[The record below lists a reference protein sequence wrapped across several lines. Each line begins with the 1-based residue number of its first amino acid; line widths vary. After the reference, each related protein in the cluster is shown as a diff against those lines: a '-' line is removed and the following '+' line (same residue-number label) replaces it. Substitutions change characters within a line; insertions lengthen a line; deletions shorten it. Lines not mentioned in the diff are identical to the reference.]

1 LPKKKKPFKKQQ
13 KLCVPCKEI
22 FPEIMKATY
31 LIVFLLGLLSA
42 HAQDTI
48 VYKNATK
55 MAVVLKEISPSE
67 IRYQRVGMPDGPDYV
82 INKVEVD
89 RVIYKNG
96 TSETFHTAPPLQAQ
110 TQSPVEPSSATTT
123 YNGKIDYR
131 TAKKSYSTLSILAMG
146 HPDLKRQPQL
156 SELALDIKHHK
167 NAQDG
172 TRTGAIVCG
181 GLAIG
186 GTFLYALSYAITN
199 NSEPAFYVPPAVL
212 GGLALAMGSVSIVYN
227 VRLRDKRKEFV
238 DLYNE

>member
-1 LPKKKKPFKKQQ
+1 
-13 KLCVPCKEI
+13 
-22 FPEIMKATY
+22 MKAIY
-31 LIVFLLGLLSA
+31 LIVFLLCLLSA
-42 HAQDTI
+42 RSQDTI

-55 MAVVLKEISPSE
+55 LAVVLTEISPSE
-67 IRYQRVGMPDGPDYV
+67 IRYKRVGMPDGPDYV
-82 INKVEVD
+82 ISKAEVD

-96 TSETFHTAPPLQAQ
+96 STETFQTTIPSQTQTQTDTQ
-110 TQSPVEPSSATTT
+110 TQSPIVQSSGATS

-131 TAKKSYSTLSILAMG
+131 SAKKNYRTLSMLALG

-199 NSEPAFYVPPAVL
+199 NAEPVFYVPPAVL
-212 GGLALAMGSVSIVYN
+212 GGLALALGSVSIVYN
-227 VRLRDKRKEFV
+227 VKLRDKRKEFV

>member
-1 LPKKKKPFKKQQ
+1 
-13 KLCVPCKEI
+13 
-22 FPEIMKATY
+22 MKAIY
-31 LIVFLLGLLSA
+31 LIVFLLSLLSA
-42 HAQDTI
+42 RSQDTI

-67 IRYQRVGMPDGPDYV
+67 IRYKRVGMPDGPDYV
-82 INKVEVD
+82 VSKAEVE

-96 TSETFHTAPPLQAQ
+96 STETFQTTTPSQTQVQVQ
-110 TQSPVEPSSATTT
+110 TQSPVLQSSAATT

-131 TAKKSYSTLSILAMG
+131 TAKKSYRTLSLLAQD
-146 HPDLKRQPQL
+146 HPDLTRQPQL
-156 SELALDIKHHK
+156 LDLALDIKHHK

-199 NSEPAFYVPPAVL
+199 NSESAFYVPPAVL
-212 GGLALAMGSVSIVYN
+212 GGLALALGSVSIVYN
-227 VRLRDKRKEFV
+227 VRLKDKRKEFV

>member
-1 LPKKKKPFKKQQ
+1 
-13 KLCVPCKEI
+13 
-22 FPEIMKATY
+22 MKAIY
-31 LIVFLLGLLSA
+31 LIVFLLCLLSVRS
-42 HAQDTI
+42 QDTI

-55 MAVVLKEISPSE
+55 LAVVLKEISPSE
-67 IRYQRVGMPDGPDYV
+67 IRYKRVGMPDGPDYV
-82 INKVEVD
+82 VSKAEVD

-96 TSETFHTAPPLQAQ
+96 STETFQTTTPSQTQTEVQ
-110 TQSPVEPSSATTT
+110 TQSPVAQSSAETIYT
-123 YNGKIDYR
+123 GKIDYR
-131 TAKKSYSTLSILAMG
+131 TAKKNYRTLSMLALG
-146 HPDLKRQPQL
+146 HPDMKRQPQL

-199 NSEPAFYVPPAVL
+199 NAEPVFYVPPAVL
-212 GGLALAMGSVSIVYN
+212 GGLALALGSVSIVYN
-227 VRLRDKRKEFV
+227 VKLRDKRKEFV